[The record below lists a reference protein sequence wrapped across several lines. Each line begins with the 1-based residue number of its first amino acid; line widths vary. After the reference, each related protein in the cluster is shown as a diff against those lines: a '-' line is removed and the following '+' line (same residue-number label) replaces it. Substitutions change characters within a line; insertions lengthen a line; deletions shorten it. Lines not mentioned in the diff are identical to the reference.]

1 MSDWFEDLPPQW
13 AVTRLKNVVEDVRTG
28 VWGTDANGGPDDI
41 ACVRVADFDRPKMG
55 LKEVTT
61 LRSVPE
67 GDRAGRLLKRGDILL
82 EKSGGTDLNPVGF
95 SVMFD
100 GDYPAVSSNFIARL
114 RVRAQHSAR
123 YWLYCLAASYATRRT
138 ERSVRRTTGIQ
149 NLDQNEFF
157 NEQFP
162 APPLDEQRAI
172 ANYLD
177 RETAQIDTLIAEQ
190 QRLIELL
197 DERRSAAFRQAFP
210 ASPATALRRFVSSQ
224 RPLTYG
230 ILQCGEPYPDGVPY
244 VGPSDMETDGRSP
257 RLADLRRTSPEIA
270 AQYSRSVL
278 RSGDVVVSIGPAYG
292 KIALLSDELSGAN
305 LTQDTVRVDCNRS
318 TLDPNFLV
326 RLLQSPQVAD
336 FWDMQI
342 TGATFRRL
350 NLGTLGLTPVPILP
364 LDEQRRIVAELDEVT
379 SKIDTLIAEAE
390 RFIELSKERRSAL
403 ITAAVTGQIE
413 VPGVA

>member
-1 MSDWFEDLPPQW
+1 MAPLANVPPHWKIVQ
-13 AVTRLKNVVEDVRTG
+13 TR
-28 VWGTDANGGPDDI
+28 
-41 ACVRVADFDRPKMG
+41 RVATVRNGADYRPVEVPDGGYPVYGSGGEFRRSAKYLFDGESVLFGRKGTVDRPLLVSGRFWTVDTMFYTE
-55 LKEVTT
+55 LQSTAEARFFYYVALT
-61 LRSVPE
+61 VPF
-67 GDRAGRLLKRGDILL
+67 A
-82 EKSGGTDLNPVGF
+82 
-95 SVMFD
+95 
-100 GDYPAVSSNFIARL
+100 Y
-114 RVRAQHSAR
+114 
-123 YWLYCLAASYATRRT
+123 YATNT
-138 ERSVRRTTGIQ
+138 AVPSMTQ
-149 NLDQNEFF
+149 NDLSSH
-157 NEQFP
+157 P
-162 APPLDEQRAI
+162 IPLPPLDEQRAI

-413 VPGVA
+413 IPGVA